1 MKMTHL
7 ASTTQRPS
15 TEGVER
21 ARQSATSQVRRVES
35 AEGMSGDR
43 ERSLQQEMAE
53 VPAELTAEFAGG
65 ELIQEEAHALAER
78 LTQEGV
84 PSSLLKTDVLVR
96 HLPNVND
103 EA

>member
-1 MKMTHL
+1 MKLTHL

-15 TEGVER
+15 AEVVER
-21 ARQSATSQVRRVES
+21 ARQSGSGQVRRVEA
-35 AEGMSGDR
+35 AEGISGDR

-53 VPAELTAEFAGG
+53 VPPELTADFAGG
-65 ELIQEEAHALAER
+65 ELIREEAHALAER
-78 LTQEGV
+78 LTLEGM
-84 PSSLLKTDVLVR
+84 PASLLKTDVLVR